1 MRDGGSA
8 SLVDRF
14 TSGTVNPYVP
24 RIILRHLAADPGVRA
39 WTVDG
44 TVAFVDI
51 SGFTKLSE
59 RLAKAGREGAEQITE
74 AIGGSFEAILSV
86 AYMNGGGLIKFGGDA
101 LLLLFEGD
109 GHLERA
115 ARATV
120 LMRRILR
127 DVGKIEVPGAKV
139 NLRMSQGLH
148 TGRFHF
154 FLVGEVHRELLPIGP
169 AWSRTVAMEH
179 DADAGEILISPEA
192 AALLPAR
199 CLGATKGQGV
209 LLKREPSV
217 ADEQPLADEALVV
230 SPELVAECL
239 PTAVRSHVAAGGGTP
254 EHRPV
259 TIAFVHFEETDKLI
273 EHEGA
278 TIATERLD
286 RLVSIVQTAAEEQDV
301 AFLASDVDADGGKL
315 ILTAGAPRITGDDE
329 ERMLLT
335 LRKIVDADLPI
346 PVRIGVNRGSVFAGD
361 IGPWYR
367 RTYTVMGDAV
377 NLSARLMA
385 KAEPGL
391 IYATADVLDR
401 SNTLFETTELEP
413 FAVKGKARPVR
424 AWAVGPATGSRTR
437 QVASRRLPLA
447 GRAEEM
453 AVLRDALGVTIA
465 GEGRLVDIIGEP
477 GIGKSRL
484 LEELR
489 EAALDLRV
497 LRATCEAYTANTPYI
512 VWRELLRELLHIGW
526 QDTDDAVGERLRL
539 ELVERAPDLLPW
551 LPLIARAFDADLPPT
566 PEMALLAEDGQREK
580 LHESILR
587 FLDVELAGPT
597 AMEIE
602 DAHHMDDASADLL
615 TYLAMRLEGR
625 PWLLTVSRRPTVTGF
640 DPPDVPGLRLLGLAP
655 LEMADAMAMAKMATE
670 DRPQADH
677 VLQLV
682 VERSGGNPQFLH
694 DLVDAV
700 AESGVGGGL
709 PDSVEAAAMARV
721 DALAPEDRAL
731 VRKAAVFGV
740 MFDPRMLAWVLDDE
754 RVPGP
759 ETWARLA
766 DYFEEEADG
775 YLRFRRALI
784 RDAAYEGLPYKLRRQ
799 LHGEIGRRLEADL
812 AHPEE
817 AAGLLSLH
825 FIVAGQYAQ
834 AWHYAPIAAERAR
847 ELYANVEAARLLLRA
862 IEAGK
867 RVHEVTDGQ
876 LGALHEQVG
885 DAWDRAGEFQRSVDS
900 FALAR
905 RLLRGN
911 PLDESRLL
919 LKRSKA
925 EEKLGHYPQALA
937 WVTRAR
943 RLLDGISGDEAR
955 RRSAQLSAWYATVLQ
970 AEGRTTDA
978 LPWCER
984 AVAEAQAAGDQEAL
998 AQAYNVLEWVDI
1010 MMGRSDGRHLRK
1022 ALAIYESMGD
1032 LAGQAKILTN
1042 LGAGAYFS
1050 GQWDEA
1056 IECWERG
1063 REAYLTVGQPVD
1075 AASSD
1080 SNMGEVLSDQGR
1092 LDEAEPLLREALR
1105 VWRASGDRYSYAG
1118 TLSQLGRVL
1127 SRSGRHE
1134 EALELFAEARDGLE
1148 SVGAQADV
1156 LETDAKVAECYL
1168 FMGRHDDALEL
1179 ATSTLEKVNAPD
1191 SVSVAGPLLE
1201 RVIGYARLQSGDVTG
1216 ARAAFETCLAVA
1228 RERGADFEVAMAL
1241 RGLTQLDHCE
1251 GCASSPEMIDEA
1263 REIFERLRVIA
1274 APAIPVPAL
1283 VGA

>member
-8 SLVDRF
+8 SPVDRF
-14 TSGTVNPYVP
+14 TSGTVNAYVP

-120 LMRRILR
+120 LMRRVLR
-127 DVGKIEVPGAKV
+127 DVGRIEVPGAKV
-139 NLRMSQGLH
+139 TLRMSQGLH
-148 TGRFHF
+148 TGRFDF
-154 FLVGEVHRELLPIGP
+154 FLVGETHRELLPMGP

-199 CLGATKGQGV
+199 CLGSTKGQGV
-209 LLKREPSV
+209 LLKREPPIGEEV
-217 ADEQPLADEALVV
+217 PLADEAVV
-230 SPELVAECL
+230 VPPQLVAGCL

-273 EHEGA
+273 EHEGVEV
-278 TIATERLD
+278 ATERLD
-286 RLVSIVQTAAEEQDV
+286 RLVSMVQAAAEEQGV

-329 ERMLLT
+329 ERMLLA
-335 LRKIVDADLPI
+335 LRKIVDAAPPI

-385 KAEPGL
+385 KAEPGR

-401 SNTLFETTELEP
+401 SNTLFSLTELEP
-413 FAVKGKARPVR
+413 FAVKGKAKPVR
-424 AWAVGPATGSRTR
+424 AWAVGDAVGSRTR
-437 QVASRRLPLA
+437 EVSERRFPLA
-447 GRAEEM
+447 GRGPEM
-453 AVLRDALGVTIA
+453 ASLMDALGMVIA
-465 GEGRLVDIIGEP
+465 GEGRLVDILGEP

-489 EAALDLRV
+489 EAALDLRM

-512 VWRELLRELLHIGW
+512 AWRELLRELLHIGW
-526 QDTDDAVGERLRL
+526 QDTDDAVGERLRT
-539 ELVERAPDLLPW
+539 ELSQVAPELLPW
-551 LPLIARAFDADLPPT
+551 LPLLARAFDAELPAT
-566 PEMALLAEDGQREK
+566 PEMAVLAQEGHREK
-580 LHESILR
+580 LHESVLR
-587 FLDVELAGPT
+587 FLEVELAGPS
-597 AMEIE
+597 AIEIE
-602 DAHHMDDASADLL
+602 DVHHMDDASADLL
-615 TYLAMRLEGR
+615 GYLTMRLEGH
-625 PWLLTVSRRPTVTGF
+625 PWLFTVSRRPGETGF
-640 DPPDVPGLRLLGLAP
+640 DPPEAPGVRRIELAP
-655 LEMADAMAMAKMATE
+655 LADHEALAMAKVAT
-670 DRPQADH
+670 DDAPVADH
-677 VLQLV
+677 VIQLV
-682 VERSGGNPQFLH
+682 VDRSGGNPQFLRE
-694 DLVDAV
+694 LMREVV
-700 AESGVGGGL
+700 NSGGVGGL
-709 PDSVEAAAMARV
+709 PASVEAAAMARV
-721 DALAPEDRAL
+721 DALSPDDRSL
-731 VRKAAVFGV
+731 VRRAALFGAS
-740 MFDPRMLAWVLDDE
+740 FDPRMLAWVLDDE
-754 RVPGP
+754 TMPGP
-759 ETWARLA
+759 ATWSRLSEF
-766 DYFEEEADG
+766 FEEESNG
-775 YLRFRRALI
+775 YLRFRHALI
-784 RDAAYEGLPYKLRRQ
+784 RDAAYEGLPYKLRRR
-799 LHGEIGRRLEADL
+799 LHAHIGRRLEADL

-825 FIVAGQYAQ
+825 FIVAGEYAD
-834 AWHYAPIAAERAR
+834 AWRYAPLAAERAR
-847 ELYANVEAARLLLRA
+847 ELYANVEAARLFKRA
-862 IEAGK
+862 VEAG
-867 RVHEVTDGQ
+867 RRLPEVTAGE
-876 LGALHEQVG
+876 LGELNEAIG
-885 DAWDRAGEFQRSVDS
+885 DAWDRAGEFQRATES
-900 FALAR
+900 FAASR
-905 RLLRGN
+905 RLLQGD
-911 PLDESRLL
+911 PLSETRLL

-943 RLLDGISGDEAR
+943 RLLADVPGREATS
-955 RRSAQLSAWYATVLQ
+955 RSAQLSAWYATVLQ

-978 LPWCER
+978 LSWCER
-984 AVAEAQAAGDQEAL
+984 AVAEAEAAGDQEAL

-1010 MMGRSDGRHLRK
+1010 MMGHSDGRHLRK

-1063 REAYLTVGQPVD
+1063 REAYLKVGQPVD

-1134 EALELFAEARDGLE
+1134 EALQLFAEARDGLG

-1156 LETDAKVAECYL
+1156 LETDAKIAECYL
-1168 FMGRHDDALEL
+1168 FMGRHDEALEL

-1201 RVIGYARLQSGDVTG
+1201 RVIGYARLQSGDVAG
-1216 ARAAFETCLAVA
+1216 ARAAFESCLAVA

-1241 RGLTQLDHCE
+1241 RGLTQLDYCE
-1251 GCASSPEMIDEA
+1251 GCQSPAERLAEA
-1263 REIFERLRVIA
+1263 QEIFERLRVIA
-1274 APAIPVPAL
+1274 APAIPAPVL